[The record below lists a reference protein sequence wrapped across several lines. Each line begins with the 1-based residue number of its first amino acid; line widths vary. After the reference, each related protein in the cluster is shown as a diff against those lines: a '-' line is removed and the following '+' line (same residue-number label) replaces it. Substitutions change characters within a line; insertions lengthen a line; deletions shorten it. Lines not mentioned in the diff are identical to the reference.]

1 MEVILNA
8 IELVTNS
15 QPSPSPSTAT
25 TLPNFQ
31 KYSTTTINN
40 NSTNKAT
47 TNNSNNAT
55 LTDNEPSFQKFSIRQ
70 EKDFTNQ
77 IRQLSYNFKPITTSI
92 NDIINKED
100 NDNYSTSNENNV
112 SCHHTTVAQ
121 KSYGSEK
128 RFLCPPPVVI
138 FNRQQSSNYSN
149 NSNNFNVNQKKLELS
164 MAVLCENDIN
174 SSEHKVSLDDDMNGT
189 FKYLYV
195 NGTAKSK
202 TFTLQLKLFEKES
215 SIPHLTIDSSPVTI
229 ISKPSKKSAK
239 AKNISLCILSG
250 SEVSLFN
257 LLSHPETGFRSDK
270 LIICKVE
277 KSRISQNAIGPVS
290 QMQKVALRY
299 AVDATRSSD
308 ACTISSLSPFLRY
321 QSSRIFQ
328 MQNVEF
334 TKEPFKPAS
343 SPNKNNNESN
353 PIIEEIDDHLCW
365 TIVGIWK
372 KTLTI
377 PCSEGMFLGVFKNDL
392 ERYSPAIRLYLSSFI
407 GEEGNKR
414 LENLLG
420 DE

>member
-1 MEVILNA
+1 YRY
-8 IELVTNS
+8 
-15 QPSPSPSTAT
+15 Q
-25 TLPNFQ
+25 
-31 KYSTTTINN
+31 
-40 NSTNKAT
+40 
-47 TNNSNNAT
+47 
-55 LTDNEPSFQKFSIRQ
+55 
-70 EKDFTNQ
+70 
-77 IRQLSYNFKPITTSI
+77 PIT
-92 NDIINKED
+92 
-100 NDNYSTSNENNV
+100 V

-164 MAVLCENDIN
+164 MAVLCESDIN

-334 TKEPFKPAS
+334 TKEPFKTAS

-365 TIVGIWK
+365 TIVGILQHEK
-372 KTLTI
+372 KKHFGYCGYPPSDIPSPIQYYLIQFKESLIYNIKKKLTLHHKSLGIKTLTI

-392 ERYSPAIRLYLSSFI
+392 ERYYPARRLYLSSFI

>member
-100 NDNYSTSNENNV
+100 NDNYSTSNENNGKNSFISNAMSISSLIDTDQPKHISSYRYQPIIV

-365 TIVGIWK
+365 TIVGISK
-372 KTLTI
+372 FQSTYYDKSDYTSIST
-377 PCSEGMFLGVFKNDL
+377 
-392 ERYSPAIRLYLSSFI
+392 
-407 GEEGNKR
+407 
-414 LENLLG
+414 
-420 DE
+420 

>member
-15 QPSPSPSTAT
+15 QPSPSSSTAT
-25 TLPNFQ
+25 TLSNFQ
-31 KYSTTTINN
+31 KYSTTAINN

-70 EKDFTNQ
+70 EKDFTSQ

-92 NDIINKED
+92 NDIINKD

-164 MAVLCENDIN
+164 MAVLCESDIN

-257 LLSHPETGFRSDK
+257 
-270 LIICKVE
+270 
-277 KSRISQNAIGPVS
+277 RINSQTVRTKYLEIENGILCATNTSCASGPL
-290 QMQKVALRY
+290 K
-299 AVDATRSSD
+299 VDATRSSD

-334 TKEPFKPAS
+334 TKEPFKTAS

-365 TIVGIWK
+365 TIVGISK
-372 KTLTI
+372 FQSTYYDKSDYTSIST
-377 PCSEGMFLGVFKNDL
+377 
-392 ERYSPAIRLYLSSFI
+392 
-407 GEEGNKR
+407 
-414 LENLLG
+414 
-420 DE
+420 

>member
-1 MEVILNA
+1 MPMKL
-8 IELVTNS
+8 
-15 QPSPSPSTAT
+15 PSYRY
-25 TLPNFQ
+25 Q
-31 KYSTTTINN
+31 
-40 NSTNKAT
+40 
-47 TNNSNNAT
+47 
-55 LTDNEPSFQKFSIRQ
+55 
-70 EKDFTNQ
+70 
-77 IRQLSYNFKPITTSI
+77 PIT
-92 NDIINKED
+92 
-100 NDNYSTSNENNV
+100 V

-164 MAVLCENDIN
+164 MAVLCESDIN

-257 LLSHPETGFRSDK
+257 
-270 LIICKVE
+270 
-277 KSRISQNAIGPVS
+277 RINSQTVRTKYLEIENGILCATNTSCASGPL
-290 QMQKVALRY
+290 K
-299 AVDATRSSD
+299 VDATRSSD

-334 TKEPFKPAS
+334 TKEPFKTAS

-365 TIVGIWK
+365 TIVGISK
-372 KTLTI
+372 FQSTYYDKSDYTSIST
-377 PCSEGMFLGVFKNDL
+377 
-392 ERYSPAIRLYLSSFI
+392 
-407 GEEGNKR
+407 
-414 LENLLG
+414 
-420 DE
+420 